1 MEKFSV
7 YEFKG
12 VPHQSW
18 NGERRVEKMTLKKC
32 INEVFYVP
40 GNGRWFEGQRDMKQ
54 FWDCNY
60 HYNIIKRSLE
70 DIRDSVENGYL
81 FIPFSKNVDKD
92 DVLAYINAG
101 LKPLFMRAKEYI
113 TMKKAYEKIA

>member
-1 MEKFSV
+1 MEKFNV

-12 VPHQSW
+12 VLHQSW
-18 NGERRVEKMTLKKC
+18 NGEHRVQKMTLKKC

-40 GNGRWFEGQRDMKQ
+40 GNGSWFQGQRDMKQ

-60 HYNIIKRSLE
+60 RYDITELSLD
-70 DIRDSVENGYL
+70 DIRDLVGKGYV
-81 FIPFSKNVDKD
+81 FIPFSSNVDKD